1 LTIGFWKNHA
11 SCKKSNGGQAAVLD
25 ATLALAG
32 TTLIGD
38 LSLTGSATDCV
49 YAVNVLNKTTIDGKT
64 KKASDPLFNM
74 AAQLL
79 AAKLNVTG
87 GAGTCPASVN
97 AINAAQALLVK
108 YHWNGLTYNPT
119 LTAADATLANQ
130 LNNTL
135 DLYNN
140 GNLC

>member
-1 LTIGFWKNHA
+1 VK
-11 SCKKSNGGQAAVLD
+11 
-25 ATLALAG
+25 
-32 TTLIGD
+32 
-38 LSLTGSATDCV
+38 
-49 YAVNVLNKTTIDGKT
+49 AVNVLNKATIDGKT

-108 YHWNGLTYNPT
+108 YHWNGLTYSPT
-119 LTAADATLANQ
+119 LTATDAAMANQ